1 MRTFTVVQVNTLKN
15 SKLSLKSEE
24 SRFKGNTPV
33 QAAKKVFTQYIR
45 NTRNYKLHVHIRE
58 ISKKSSKI
66 YSYLIQKIKLEKPI
80 IRFKGQRKEFT
91 IRYSIEAKSIASPK
105 ILEHQVGGI
114 IIEDMETGRSIDYTK
129 KRDAKVKKIEE
140 MKQKSIKM
148 LAKILLETFPNE
160 IQKLAEEKATK
171 KVTLKDQVTNLL
183 SFIEE
188 KGKRNAL
195 IMAIFLQMELNPKIS
210 GGGKDSNDGDG
221 EGDCIEK
228 TMKEPNCDD
237 VDPQQLETAYSK
249 FGSQWK
255 KIYRSNDIVM
265 NRISSKTISTKTDK
279 KGYYN
284 WENEVVY
291 NPDEMEKFTDI
302 ISNYGCKYVIKR
314 EIEKYCRDKISESN
328 AQKRYDEMLN
338 KKTKDHNNFV
348 WSDSLKDI
356 KDDVRYII
364 ETYLK
369 QKHAQYKHFVKDI
382 EYSDTL
388 PDERS
393 KIMNELKEK
402 DTAITNVKY
411 RALLDF
417 SLTLASG
424 IVTMHSYSRTKEVP
438 TECII
443 LLFGLVQFGFMY
455 KNDFQNIL
463 KPINFI
469 VTVVLVLLMYHSAET
484 LSETN
489 IIYNYLT
496 DIYNFT
502 LSPIGQNQLGQGWF
516 SPIEQGVSGVSSL
529 LRIGSGLTQI
539 LQHPIT
545 TLQKVLTPAL
555 FIGTSRI
562 ARSAYV
568 QGKKWKDLRSE
579 RDKYIESQK
588 RKIRIKKEEIDEK
601 LNDYMGR
608 PKTASQKRARQKLE
622 NELDRSAGLQKVK
635 LELQKKQLA
644 TQEQQLAMQKQQLQ
658 EQRKQNKKRTVN
670 KIQASLSLNG
680 NKNIDGAQ
688 NPTERQLARMDT
700 AELMKT
706 VNEFMIPVN
715 PRHSPFLSE
724 EEARNLPKAPGDDPN
739 KPEFMNMMYTRL
751 NNLGQDPPQ
760 RPSPVKIPVPNAS
773 SKSMK
778 RQRST
783 RRIKT
788 TG

>member
-129 KRDAKVKKIEE
+129 KRDAKVKKIKE

-237 VDPQQLETAYSK
+237 VDQQQLETAYSK
-249 FGSQWK
+249 FGSQWT

-291 NPDEMEKFTDI
+291 NPDEMKKFTDI

-314 EIEKYCRDKISESN
+314 EIQKYCRDKISESK
-328 AQKRYDEMLN
+328 AQKRHDELLN
-338 KKTKDHNNFV
+338 KKTKDHQNFV
-348 WSDSLKDI
+348 WSDSLKYI
-356 KDDVRYII
+356 KDDVRDII

-369 QKHAQYKHFVKDI
+369 QKHAQYKQFVKDI

-424 IVTMHSYSRTKEVP
+424 IVTMHSYSRTDEVP

-469 VTVVLVLLMYHSAET
+469 VTVMLVLLMYHSAET

-489 IIYNYLT
+489 KIYVYLT

-502 LSPIGQNQLGQGWF
+502 LSPLNQLGQGWF
-516 SPIEQGVSGVSSL
+516 SPVEQGVSAVSSL
-529 LRIGSGLTQI
+529 LKIGSGLTQI

-568 QGKKWKDLRSE
+568 QGKKWTDLRSE

-588 RKIRIKKEEIDEK
+588 RKIRIKKEEIDKK
-601 LNDYMGR
+601 LNDHMG
-608 PKTASQKRARQKLE
+608 PSETADQKRKRQARE
-622 NELDRSAGLQKVK
+622 NKQDRSAELQKVN

-644 TQEQQLAMQKQQLQ
+644 TQEQQLATQKQQLAMQEQQLQ
-658 EQRKQNKKRTVN
+658 EQRKVN
-670 KIQASLSLNG
+670 KIEKSLLLNEN
-680 NKNIDGAQ
+680 NKIDDGAQ
-688 NPTERQLARMDT
+688 NTTEIQLAPRDT
-700 AELMKT
+700 GELINML
-706 VNEFMIPVN
+706 PVN
-715 PRHSPFLSE
+715 PKHSPFLSE
-724 EEARNLPKAPGDDPN
+724 EEASNLPRERQLTRRDTAEIYEWIKKNHA
-739 KPEFMNMMYTRL
+739 EMRMMKDL
-751 NNLGQDPPQ
+751 PQ
-760 RPSPVKIPVPNAS
+760 SPSVQKNERNEIAS
-773 SKSMK
+773 PKSMK
-778 RQRST
+778 RRRST
-783 RRIKT
+783 RRILKT